1 MGRGRFVLPRRGC
14 LGGGVSRRVGVRE
27 VLGLEVGVLMDR
39 LEEGETVPVFH
50 PMVEP

>member
-1 MGRGRFVLPRRGC
+1 MDRGHFVLLLGGC

-27 VLGLEVGVLMDR
+27 VLGLVVGVLMDR